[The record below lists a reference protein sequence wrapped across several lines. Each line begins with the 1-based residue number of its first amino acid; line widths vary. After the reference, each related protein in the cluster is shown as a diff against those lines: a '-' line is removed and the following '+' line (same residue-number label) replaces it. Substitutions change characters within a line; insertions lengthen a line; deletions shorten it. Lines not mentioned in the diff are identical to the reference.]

1 MEADL
6 NKLLFAIL
14 KRIFLSLESS
24 IQYELP
30 VAIEESSLTEPAIGQ
45 HAIDEQPPPLTFQI
59 VEGASK
65 RGQQKLFDSHGHSYC
80 VKRRRNEIRNQ
91 ALWRKVQELVLQTA
105 YTTDHA
111 TSSYIRRLMALP
123 FLPHETIEATFE
135 SLRPEATT
143 QPLKEFVHYIGET
156 WINSRVWPPKCWSV
170 FMLSVRTNNDIE
182 GWHHALNRRAAGRC
196 GLPFYLLV
204 SLLHN
209 EARLVSLQIR
219 LVSERKLKR
228 IQRAAYRQLQSRL
241 FELWESFNKREK
253 SLKQLL
259 KGCANINI
267 GQ

>member
-1 MEADL
+1 MTVDFEKAVWGAFRKVLPDL
-6 NKLLFAIL
+6 QLLGCAF
-14 KRIFLSLESS
+14 
-24 IQYELP
+24 
-30 VAIEESSLTEPAIGQ
+30 
-45 HAIDEQPPPLTFQI
+45 HW
-59 VEGASK
+59 
-65 RGQQKLFDSHGHSYC
+65 
-80 VKRRRNEIRNQ
+80 NQ
-91 ALWRKVQELVLQTA
+91 ALWRKVQGLGLQTA

-111 TSSYIRRLMALP
+111 TSSYIRQLIALP
-123 FLPHETIEATFE
+123 FLPHDTIEATFE

-156 WINSRVWPPKCWSV
+156 RINSRVWPPKCWSV

-228 IQRAAYRQLQSRL
+228 IQRAAYRHYKAGSLSCGRHL
-241 FELWESFNKREK
+241 TRERNP
-253 SLKQLL
+253 SS
-259 KGCANINI
+259 NY
-267 GQ
+267 